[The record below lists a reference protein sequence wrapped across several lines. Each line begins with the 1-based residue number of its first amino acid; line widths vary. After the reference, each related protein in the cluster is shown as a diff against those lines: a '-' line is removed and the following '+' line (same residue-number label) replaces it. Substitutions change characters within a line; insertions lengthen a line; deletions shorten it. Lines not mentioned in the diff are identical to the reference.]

1 MFFFDCWR
9 EVNNKL
15 TLFRMHQDMGLT
27 KPCSLKFNWKWN
39 KQEWCF
45 GKIWTHFLS
54 KEGGSFP
61 RCEFSWAWK
70 DQNSSPQS
78 DQGIR
83 LVVALASQLEDK
95 NRIWNSAKENGN
107 TEQHCRK
114 ISVFHVALSKQL
126 QVDCP
131 HAYTIEKLAVCKYI
145 LPFVSNWSSLTL
157 R

>member
-78 DQGIR
+78 DRGIR

-95 NRIWNSAKENGN
+95 NRIWNSAKKTVTQSSIAGKFLCFTSQYQNNFKLIVRMHTQSKNSPSAN
-107 TEQHCRK
+107 TF
-114 ISVFHVALSKQL
+114 SLSYQ
-126 QVDCP
+126 
-131 HAYTIEKLAVCKYI
+131 IEARLH
-145 LPFVSNWSSLTL
+145 
-157 R
+157 